1 MKFLKNLKLNKKLL
15 SMLTAVTLMATPVLG
30 SSESIDENTDGN
42 EFALVQVDREK
53 TPMTL
58 EEYTLGVQKAYAEL
72 ASKIGYQGMQEHLQ
86 CLYYL
91 VNCEYIPEEVEQEL
105 INRGVIFETN
115 FDEGKFS
122 TFEYAYSLINV
133 MLDYNQ
139 SMVRNTD
146 NIDDLIDP
154 SLLCFNEEDAK
165 LLHNMHENYFMAYK
179 NGRYYNEDF
188 EDNAYYERV
197 FKQLTTLNGVER
209 DGNNFEASV
218 GAEFLALNLVGGD
231 VMQMLRD
238 DMQERYS
245 RKELDKYFDKNL
257 LNQMQW
263 FLRED
268 ISLDLNRCV
277 EQPDLESE
285 VVDFAQ
291 LWVFV
296 YDNVNNNI
304 MNKFQTKCTKSK

>member
-1 MKFLKNLKLNKKLL
+1 MKNIRINKKIL
-15 SMLTAVTLMATPVLG
+15 SMLSAITLMATPVLG
-30 SSESIDENTDGN
+30 SSESIDENTNNN
-42 EFALVQVDREK
+42 EFALVQVAKEK
-53 TPMTL
+53 SPMTF
-58 EEYTLGVQKAYAEL
+58 EEFALGVKKAYDEL
-72 ASKIGYQGMQEHLQ
+72 SLKIGYSGMQEHLQ

-91 VNCEYIPEEVEQEL
+91 VNCEYIKDELEQEL
-105 INRGVIFETN
+105 INRGFIFETN

-139 SMVRNTD
+139 SMVRNTND
-146 NIDDLIDP
+146 INDLIDP
-154 SLLCFNEEDAK
+154 SLLCFNENDAN
-165 LLHNMHENYFMAYK
+165 LLHDMHENYFKAYK
-179 NGRYYNEDF
+179 NGRYFNESF
-188 EDNAYYERV
+188 EDNSYYEKV
-197 FKQLTTLNGVER
+197 FKQLTTLNGAEKA
-209 DGNNFEASV
+209 GNNFEASV
-218 GAEFLALNLVGGD
+218 GAEFFALNLVGGD

-238 DMQERYS
+238 HMQETYS

-277 EQPDLESE
+277 ETPDLESE
-285 VVDFAQ
+285 VIDFAQ

-304 MNKFQTKCTKSK
+304 MKRFQVDCTKSK